1 MVEEAVDQRTIVDGL
16 NLGDTEG
23 WVNFHGT
30 WEPQPLND
38 LRCHLLPQRLA
49 SGGVPQ
55 GLTHLLVRGRCA
67 VAVEGDSSVSHRMT
81 LRGSQSEHEVPVV
94 RDRRLVILPGQR
106 DEAEVR
112 GKSRV
117 PPKGS
122 SPETNAG
129 AS

>member
-1 MVEEAVDQRTIVDGL
+1 MG
-16 NLGDTEG
+16 
-23 WVNFHGT
+23 GT
-30 WEPQPLND
+30 WEPQSLND
-38 LRCHLLPQRLA
+38 LRCHLHPQRLA
-49 SGGVPQ
+49 SGVVLQ
-55 GLTHLLVRGRCA
+55 GLAHLLGRIRCA
-67 VAVEGDSSVSHRMT
+67 VAVEGDTSVSHRIT
-81 LRGSQSEHEVPVV
+81 LRGSQREHEVPVV

-112 GKSRV
+112 GKSLV